1 MSDFENF
8 HVLHKALGDYWY
20 SYFSGSEQVGTYV
33 NAVVELQK
41 QVEQTMKEL
50 ERSLSRKEIDI
61 FRTYRNYPLKFKLS
75 EFNKWSEVY
84 PKYDGKYYYNSS
96 LTYSTP
102 IYKENRVKIPS
113 KVVSIGK
120 ITNKIDEPDL
130 ETIDFSL
137 EEGYLT
143 LPFNPFEENFVVN
156 ELSDGDK
163 EVVLWLRDVKLD
175 FDDLYI
181 QFGYALGI
189 KLPSS
194 ERYKEIINAYTDC
207 LVNGGSKENV
217 LKFIK
222 AVAGADGEL
231 TNDVLGIV
239 LPEGFLGN
247 CFSGGITLLNQD
259 LEVEISTQEGFTRLD
274 LPIRGSNT
282 DKFND
287 VSFQKGV
294 EACVEVTDECELRNF
309 RELTGIE
316 V

>member
-20 SYFSGSEQVGTYV
+20 SYFSASEQVGTYV
-33 NAVVELQK
+33 SAVVELQK

-61 FRTYRNYPLKFKLS
+61 FRTYRNYPLKVKLS
-75 EFNKWSEVY
+75 DFNKWSEVY
-84 PKYDGKYYYNSS
+84 PKYDGTYFYNSN

-120 ITNKIDEPDL
+120 ITNKIDDPDL
-130 ETIDFSL
+130 ETTDFSL
-137 EEGYLT
+137 EDGYLT
-143 LPFNPFEENFVVN
+143 LPFNPFEEDFTIN

-163 EVVLWLRDVKLD
+163 EVILWLKDVKLD
-175 FDDLYI
+175 FDDLYT
-181 QFGYALGI
+181 QFGYALEI

-194 ERYKEIINAYTDC
+194 ERYKDIINAFTDC

-222 AVAGADGEL
+222 AVTGAEGEF
-231 TNDVLGIV
+231 TDAISGII

-247 CFSGGITLLNQD
+247 CFSGGITLLNQE
-259 LEVEISTQEGFTRLD
+259 LPVEIYEQEGYTRLD
-274 LPIRGSNT
+274 LPVRGTNAT
-282 DKFND
+282 KFND
-287 VSFQKGV
+287 VSFQRGI
-294 EACVEVTDECELRNF
+294 EACKEVTDACELRIF
-309 RELTGIE
+309 KELTNIE

>member
-222 AVAGADGEL
+222 AVTGADGEL

>member
-33 NAVVELQK
+33 NAIVELQK

-130 ETIDFSL
+130 ETTDFSL
-137 EEGYLT
+137 EDGYLI
-143 LPFNPFEENFVVN
+143 LSFNPFEEAFVIN

-163 EVVLWLRDVKLD
+163 EVILWLRDVKLD

-222 AVAGADGEL
+222 AVTGAAGEL
-231 TNDVLGIV
+231 TDDVLGIV

-259 LEVEISTQEGFTRLD
+259 LEVETSAQNGFTRLN
-274 LPIRGSNT
+274 LPVQGSNAA
-282 DKFND
+282 KFND
-287 VSFQKGV
+287 VSFQNGM